1 MGLPLGAPSSG
12 PQAKRNLRPPDPNSP
27 GAPALRCIESASAMS
42 VLVSACLKA
51 DAESF
56 MHTSASDLGT
66 VLEMLRSLC
75 PPSEPKVSPH
85 RASQVLHRHS
95 FPSLVLLF
103 SVGATWPGSYSGK
116 QMRMLLSHHL
126 PGMQEV
132 RPLPPTPQHRGCSQL
147 SDPPSPPH
155 PRPSIAAA
163 RGSQIPLL
171 LWAAA
176 GSFCRLQ
183 QSCPS
188 PYRRLG
194 LSSML
199 APLEGLPQTRVLSL
213 LFTLLGKLQAL

>member
-1 MGLPLGAPSSG
+1 MTLPFRLIVCVLLGLLLGEEVGLPLGAPSSG
-12 PQAKRNLRPPDPNSP
+12 PQAKCNLRPPDPDSP
-27 GAPALRCIESASAMS
+27 GAPALRCIESASAVS

-103 SVGATWPGSYSGK
+103 SVGATRPGSYSGK
-116 QMRMLLSHHL
+116 QMRMLLFHHL

-132 RPLPPTPQHRGCSQL
+132 VLGTSEKRAVLLTETVRTPQKQLGGFQGLQRSQAL
-147 SDPPSPPH
+147 KAALMAVAEENRTPCREPPSW
-155 PRPSIAAA
+155 R
-163 RGSQIPLL
+163 R
-171 LWAAA
+171 W
-176 GSFCRLQ
+176 
-183 QSCPS
+183 QS
-188 PYRRLG
+188 
-194 LSSML
+194 
-199 APLEGLPQTRVLSL
+199 
-213 LFTLLGKLQAL
+213 